1 MMSISAD
8 YHLHTDFSS
17 DSKTPM
23 EEMIQA
29 GIRKGLRTMCFTEH
43 MDYDYPLMAGATE
56 PEFLLDTDAYFVK
69 NKELAPKYADKCDI
83 LFGIEL
89 GLQPHLTKKL
99 ANLTSS
105 YPFDFVIGSV
115 HQVDGM
121 DPYYPEYFDKYEE
134 KRGYQRYFEYGIEC
148 IKAFSDFDTLG
159 HLDYIVRYG
168 PNQNKYYS
176 YKEYSDYI
184 DEILKLLI
192 QKGIA
197 LEVNTGSFKYG
208 MNVTNPNLD
217 IIKAYKNMGG
227 ELITVGSDAHVP
239 EFIAN
244 KFDLVKELLQQVGFK
259 YYTEFKAR
267 KARFTKLD

>member
-1 MMSISAD
+1 MSISAD

-23 EEMIQA
+23 EEMIVA
-29 GIRKGLRTMCFTEH
+29 GINKGLRTMCFTEH
-43 MDYDYPLMAGATE
+43 MDYDYPVPSDN
-56 PEFLLDTDAYFVK
+56 PELTFLLDTDAYLVK
-69 NKELAPKYADKCDI
+69 NKELAAKYAGKCNI

-89 GLQPHLTKKL
+89 GVQPHLYDDLKKL
-99 ANLTSS
+99 TTF
-105 YPFDFVIGSV
+105 YPFDFVIGST
-115 HQVDGM
+115 HLIDGV
-121 DPYYPEYFDKYEE
+121 DPYFPEFFEGYGERAAYE
-134 KRGYQRYFEYGIEC
+134 RYFEHCVEN
-148 IKAFSDFDTLG
+148 IKAFPELDAFG

-168 PNQNKYYS
+168 PNQNKFYS

-192 QKGIA
+192 YNGIA
-197 LEVNTGSFKYG
+197 LEINTGSFKYG

-217 IIKAYKNMGG
+217 IIKAYHKMGG

-244 KFDLVKELLQQVGFK
+244 KFDLVADLLQTAGFN
-259 YYTEFKAR
+259 YYTEFKER
-267 KARFTKLD
+267 KATFIKL